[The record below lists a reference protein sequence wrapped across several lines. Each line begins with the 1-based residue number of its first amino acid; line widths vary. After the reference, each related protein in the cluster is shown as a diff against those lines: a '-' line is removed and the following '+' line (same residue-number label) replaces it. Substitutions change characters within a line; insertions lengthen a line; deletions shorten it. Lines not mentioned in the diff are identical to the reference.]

1 MLKVAPMGMV
11 LIALITGICPILAAS
26 PQMQIQA
33 FHPLAP
39 MKPARQSIRP
49 PAAKMTRPSMAQQDA
64 KAPKPVK
71 GRAAKGKASPGK
83 RGGR

>member
-1 MLKVAPMGMV
+1 MSKAATMGMV
-11 LIALITGICPILAAS
+11 LVALITGICPIFAS

-39 MKPARQSIRP
+39 TKPARQSVRP
-49 PAAKMTRPSMAQQDA
+49 PAARVTRPGMAQQDA
-64 KAPKPVK
+64 KAPKPIK
-71 GRAAKGKASPGK
+71 GRAAKGKASSGK